1 MLREALKDMGREDM
15 IGAGKNALIPKEE
28 PEAHRHARL
37 QNKLGQSTRGRPGGK
52 GAAGQGAAGRST
64 TSNGK
69 PAGKTFGKPGS
80 KPGVKSSGKKP
91 GKKLQKSIAEK
102 AGVKQEGAKKS
113 GKPKFKKR

>member
-52 GAAGQGAAGRST
+52 GAAGQSA
-64 TSNGK
+64 
-69 PAGKTFGKPGS
+69 AGKTFGKPGS